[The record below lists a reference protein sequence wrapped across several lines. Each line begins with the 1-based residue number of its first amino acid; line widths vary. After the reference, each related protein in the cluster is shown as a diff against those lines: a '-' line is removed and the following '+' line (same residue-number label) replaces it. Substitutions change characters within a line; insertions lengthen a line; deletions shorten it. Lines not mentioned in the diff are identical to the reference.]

1 MTQEASMAASV
12 FGNIV
17 YAIVIL
23 AVGFWGAKAISR
35 LLKGLMERREVDQ
48 ALTGFLGNLV
58 NALIVT
64 VAVIAALNQLGIAT
78 TSLVAI
84 VGAAGLAI
92 GLALK
97 DSLGNFAAGVMIL
110 IFKQFKAGDLIE
122 AAGVLGVVESLSIFS
137 TQLKTGDNK
146 TIFVPNGKLVGDNII
161 NYSTKPTRRVD
172 LVIGVSYDADLS
184 KVKKVLVDILK
195 KEDRILQDPEPTIG
209 VLELADNSVN
219 FAVRP
224 WVNATDYWGVYFDLH
239 ETIKGRF
246 DKEGIGIPY
255 PQRDVH
261 LYQMEAKLLKK
272 LSLKNDNNGPGFRAI
287 RISGKRL
294 L

>member
-1 MTQEASMAASV
+1 MTQETSMAAGILTSIV
-12 FGNIV
+12 F
-17 YAIVIL
+17 AIIIL
-23 AVGFWGAKAISR
+23 AVGFWGAKAIAR
-35 LLKGLMERREVDQ
+35 LVKGLMERREVDQ
-48 ALTGFLGNLV
+48 ALTGFIGNLV

-64 VAVIAALNQLGIAT
+64 VAVIAALNQLGIET

-110 IFKQFKAGDLIE
+110 IFKQFKSGDLIE

-161 NYSTKPTRRVD
+161 NYSTKPTRRID

-184 KVKKVLVDILK
+184 HVKKVLEDILA
-195 KEDRILQDPEPTIG
+195 KEDRVLEEPAPTIG

-224 WVNATDYWGVYFDLH
+224 WVNAGDYWPVYFDLH
-239 ETIKGRF
+239 ANIKMRF
-246 DKEGIGIPY
+246 DEEGIGIPY

-261 LYQMEAKLLKK
+261 IHQVEA
-272 LSLKNDNNGPGFRAI
+272 S
-287 RISGKRL
+287 S
-294 L
+294 

>member
-1 MTQEASMAASV
+1 MAQEASMATGILA
-12 FGNIV
+12 NII
-17 YAIVIL
+17 YAIIIL
-23 AVGFWGAKAISR
+23 AVGFWGAKMIAR
-35 LLKGLMERREVDQ
+35 LVKGLMERRELDM
-48 ALTGFLGNLV
+48 ALTSFVGNLV
-58 NALIVT
+58 NAFIVT
-64 VAVIAALNQLGIAT
+64 VAAIAALNQLGIET

-110 IFKQFKAGDLIE
+110 LFKQFKAGDLIE
-122 AAGVLGVVESLSIFS
+122 AAGVLGVVESLNIFS

-184 KVKKVLVDILK
+184 HVKSVLEGILAS
-195 KEDRILQDPEPTIG
+195 EDRILKDPEPTIG

-224 WVNATDYWGVYFDLH
+224 WVNSADYWGVYFDLH
-239 ETIKGRF
+239 AAVKATF
-246 DKEGIGIPY
+246 DQEGIGIPY
-255 PQRDVH
+255 PQRDIHIHQV
-261 LYQMEAKLLKK
+261 EAPQKK
-272 LSLKNDNNGPGFRAI
+272 TTK
-287 RISGKRL
+287 K
-294 L
+294 

>member
-1 MTQEASMAASV
+1 MTQDPSFAASMLGS
-12 FGNIV
+12 IV
-17 YAIVIL
+17 YAIIIL
-23 AVGFWGAKAISR
+23 AVGFWGAKMLAR
-35 LLKGLMERREVDQ
+35 LVKGLMESRELDQ
-48 ALTGFLGNLV
+48 ALTGFVGNLV
-58 NALIVT
+58 KALIVT
-64 VAVIAALNQLGIAT
+64 IAVIAALNQLGIQT

-110 IFKQFKAGDLIE
+110 LFRQFKAGDLIE
-122 AAGVLGVVESLSIFS
+122 AAGVLGVVESLNIFS

-146 TIFVPNGKLVGDNII
+146 TVFVPNGKLIGDNIT

-184 KVKKVLVDILK
+184 HVKSVLADILAR
-195 KEDRILQDPEPTIG
+195 EDRILKDPEPTIG

-224 WVNATDYWGVYFDLH
+224 WVNAADYWGVYFDLH
-239 ETIKGRF
+239 AEVKSRF
-246 DKEGIGIPY
+246 DAEGISIPY

-261 LYQMEAKLLKK
+261 LYQA
-272 LSLKNDNNGPGFRAI
+272 GTA
-287 RISGKRL
+287 
-294 L
+294 

>member
-1 MTQEASMAASV
+1 MTQEASMVTTMLGS
-12 FGNIV
+12 IV
-17 YAIVIL
+17 YAIIIL
-23 AVGFWGAKAISR
+23 AIGFWGAKLITR
-35 LLKGLMERREVDQ
+35 LVKGLMERHEADP

-58 NALIVT
+58 NALVIT
-64 VAVIAALNQLGIAT
+64 FAVIAALNQLGIQT
-78 TSLVAI
+78 TSLIAI

-110 IFKQFKAGDLIE
+110 IFKQFKVGDVIE
-122 AAGVLGVVESLSIFS
+122 AAGVLGVVETLNIFS

-146 TIFVPNGKLVGDNII
+146 TIFVPNGKLIGDNII

-184 KVKKVLVDILK
+184 HVKSVLEDILSK
-195 KEDRILQDPEPTIG
+195 DSRILKEPAPTIG

-224 WVNATDYWGVYFDLH
+224 WVAAADYWGVYFDLH
-239 ETIKGRF
+239 AGVKTRF
-246 DKEGIGIPY
+246 DEEGIGIPY

-261 LYQMEAKLLKK
+261 LYQKETSKEE
-272 LSLKNDNNGPGFRAI
+272 S
-287 RISGKRL
+287 S
-294 L
+294 

>member
-1 MTQEASMAASV
+1 MTQEASVAASMLSS
-12 FGNIV
+12 IV

-23 AVGFWGAKAISR
+23 AAGFWGAKIIAR
-35 LLKGLMERREVDQ
+35 LVKGLMERREVDQ
-48 ALTGFLGNLV
+48 ALTGFVGNLV
-58 NALIVT
+58 NAVVVT
-64 VAVIAALNQLGIAT
+64 VAVIAALNELGIAT

-110 IFKQFKAGDLIE
+110 IFKQFKAGDVIE
-122 AAGVLGVVESLSIFS
+122 AAGVLGVVESLNIFS

-184 KVKKVLVDILK
+184 KVKKALADILK
-195 KEDRILQDPEPTIG
+195 KEKRVLQDPEPTIG
-209 VLELADNSVN
+209 ILELADNSVN

-224 WVNATDYWGVYFDLH
+224 WVNSADYWGVYFDLH
-239 ETIKGRF
+239 EAIKVRF

-261 LYQMEAKLLKK
+261 LYQMEPQK
-272 LSLKNDNNGPGFRAI
+272 
-287 RISGKRL
+287 
-294 L
+294 

>member
-1 MTQEASMAASV
+1 MTQEATVATSMLGS
-12 FGNIV
+12 IV
-17 YAIVIL
+17 YAIIIV
-23 AVGFWGAKAISR
+23 AVGYWGAKAIAG
-35 LLKGLMERREVDQ
+35 LVKGLMERREVDQ
-48 ALTGFLGNLV
+48 ALTGFVGNLV
-58 NALIVT
+58 NAFIVT
-64 VAVIAALNQLGIAT
+64 VAVIAALNQLGIQT

-110 IFKQFKAGDLIE
+110 IFKQFKAGDFIE
-122 AAGVLGVVESLSIFS
+122 AAGVLGVVESLNIFS

-184 KVKKVLVDILK
+184 KVKKALNDILK
-195 KEDRILQDPEPTIG
+195 KESRILQDPEPTIG

-224 WVNATDYWGVYFDLH
+224 WVNSADYWGVYFDLH
-239 ETIKGRF
+239 EKIKVRF
-246 DKEGIGIPY
+246 DKDGIGIPY

-261 LYQMEAKLLKK
+261 LYQVDAAK
-272 LSLKNDNNGPGFRAI
+272 
-287 RISGKRL
+287 
-294 L
+294 

>member
-1 MTQEASMAASV
+1 MTQEASMASTML
-12 FGNIV
+12 GSIV
-17 YAIVIL
+17 YAIIIL
-23 AVGFWGAKAISR
+23 AIGFWGAKLVSR
-35 LLKGLMERREVDQ
+35 FIKGLMERREVDP
-48 ALTGFLGNLV
+48 ALTGFVGNLI
-58 NALIVT
+58 NALVIT
-64 VAVIAALNQLGIAT
+64 FAFIAALNQLGIQT

-97 DSLGNFAAGVMIL
+97 DTLGNFAAGVMIL

-122 AAGVLGVVESLSIFS
+122 AAGVLGVVETLDIFS

-146 TIFVPNGKLVGDNII
+146 VIFVPNGKLIGDNII

-184 KVKKVLVDILK
+184 HVKSVLEDILAK
-195 KEDRILQDPEPTIG
+195 DSRILQDPAPTIG

-224 WVNATDYWGVYFDLH
+224 WVNAADYWGVYFDLH
-239 ETIKGRF
+239 AGVKTRF
-246 DKEGIGIPY
+246 DEEKISIPY
-255 PQRDVH
+255 PQSDVH
-261 LYQMEAKLLKK
+261 IHQVDTA
-272 LSLKNDNNGPGFRAI
+272 S
-287 RISGKRL
+287 
-294 L
+294 